1 MGITCL
7 FFAGEGLSQR
17 DTGGESLPCG
27 YSGWKCGLE
36 GRLPGFIS
44 WICFSSAM
52 GTRTDS
58 LTSDHFGFF
67 ICKLG

>member
-1 MGITCL
+1 MGMSCL

-36 GRLPGFIS
+36 GVIAWVHILDLLLIS
-44 WICFSSAM
+44 H
-52 GTRTDS
+52 GNQ
-58 LTSDHFGFF
+58 HGFF
-67 ICKLG
+67 NL